1 MKIRFKQILTLYFN
15 SWWFPAV
22 FFLAELAVFTRVTL
36 SPWRPMHALARVLFD
51 CLVIAFLGILS
62 ASIWNIIKKRWV
74 KAVVNLVMLP
84 VCVVATFFVFDFLM
98 AVSPQFTHP
107 D

>member
-1 MKIRFKQILTLYFN
+1 MKIRSKQILTLYFN

-22 FFLAELAVFTRVTL
+22 FFLAVLAVFTMVTL
-36 SPWRPMHALARVLFD
+36 GPLYNVSRVLFV
-51 CLVIAFLGILS
+51 CLGIAFLGILS
-62 ASIWNIIKKRWV
+62 ASIWNLMKKRWA

-84 VCVVATFFVFDFLM
+84 VCVVATLFVFDFLM